1 MSKKPKESKCKCCGA
16 YYVKQKPLQSV
27 CGVSCAIKLD
37 REAKRKAREKR
48 EKADRIA
55 TKKRMSALK
64 EKNKTHNELIK
75 EAQQSV
81 NKYIRLRDRNKSCI
95 SCGVPLVSEQLGG
108 GFDAGHYLSRGS
120 SPQLRF
126 YTLNIHGQCKRCNRH
141 LGGNYQQ
148 FRLGLID
155 RLGVAK
161 VEQIEADN
169 RSRHYS
175 DEDLRRMKQIFNKKC
190 RVLEKRKG

>member
-1 MSKKPKESKCKCCGA
+1 MAKKPKESKCKCCGA
-16 YYVKQKPLQSV
+16 YYVKQRPLQSV

-37 REAKRKAREKR
+37 REAKRKVREKR

-64 EKNKTHNELIK
+64 EKNKTHNVLIK

-81 NKYIRLRDRNKSCI
+81 NKYIRLRDRNKCCI

-108 GFDAGHYLSRGS
+108 GFDAGHYRSRGN
-120 SPQLRF
+120 SPHLRF
-126 YTLNIHGQCKRCNRH
+126 YTLNIHGQCKRCNRY

-161 VEQIEADN
+161 VEKIEANN

-175 DEDLRRMKQIFNKKC
+175 DDDLRRIKRIFNKKY